1 MLGSLDYTW
10 IADPLY
16 RRWLL
21 EGLGNT
27 ITLALLSSVM
37 AVVLGLVGAFLL
49 LPGQQRLAAPVVRA
63 YVELFRNT
71 PPLLQML
78 FLYFTLT
85 SIGITVRDPVSG
97 APVPLLSG
105 YACAA
110 ISLSLFG
117 GALAVEAWRSGFE
130 AVPTATVDA
139 GRSLGYTRFA
149 LFRRVQLP
157 IAARICL
164 PALTNILTN
173 LFKTTSQASII
184 TVPELLY
191 YAGQIY
197 TENFLT
203 LEVML
208 LVLLIYVVLVTV
220 VALGMNAIE
229 RALRFPGY
237 GA

>member
-1 MLGSLDYTW
+1 MLGSLDFTW
-10 IADPLY
+10 LADPLY

-27 ITLALLSSVM
+27 LSLALVSSVM
-37 AVVLGLVGAFLL
+37 AVAIGLVGAFLL
-49 LPGQQRLAAPVVRA
+49 LPGHRLTSAAVRL

-71 PPLLQML
+71 PPLLP
-78 FLYFTLT
+78 
-85 SIGITVRDPVSG
+85 GAGG
-97 APVPLLSG
+97 APEPLLSG

-110 ISLSLFG
+110 ISLSVFG

-130 AVPTATVDA
+130 AVPTATTEA
-139 GRSLGYTRFA
+139 GRSLGYTRLA
-149 LFRRVQLP
+149 LIRRVQLP

-197 TENFLT
+197 TENFRT
-203 LEVML
+203 PEVML
-208 LVLLIYVVLVTV
+208 LVLLVYVTLVTA
-220 VALGMNAIE
+220 VALGMNRIE